1 MTVLDAA
8 AAERGKLRRV
18 LGRMDTVFFLIS
30 AMVVVDTIGAIAVG
44 GGETFTWLVVLFV
57 TFFIPSALA
66 SAELGAALPEE
77 GGAYVWVRRAFGR
90 YAGALTSL
98 LSLGR
103 CHRRAGLGSSHR
115 GRPRPALPVPA
126 ISALITDPSWR
137 QRLQQ
142 LGPTIAGLAIQATRY
157 PGRLPIGPWAGLGV
171 LASWPLPR
179 CLPAGCCSGGV
190 TPE

>member
-66 SAELGAALPEE
+66 SAQLGAALPEE

-90 YAGALTSL
+90 A
-98 LSLGR
+98 
-103 CHRRAGLGSSHR
+103 GSSGCSFSRPFR
-115 GRPRPALPVPA
+115 GRPSRRSRRITSPPAAAARPARGEDDVFESC
-126 ISALITDPSWR
+126 IMRLIDVARPDDHAN
-137 QRLQQ
+137 RLV
-142 LGPTIAGLAIQATRY
+142 R
-157 PGRLPIGPWAGLGV
+157 
-171 LASWPLPR
+171 
-179 CLPAGCCSGGV
+179 
-190 TPE
+190 

>member
-103 CHRRAGLGSSHR
+103 CHRRAGLGSSHP
-115 GRPRPALPVPA
+115 GRPRPALPVSGHQRADHRPVMA
-126 ISALITDPSWR
+126 SAP
-137 QRLQQ
+137 
-142 LGPTIAGLAIQATRY
+142 IAVRAHDRRPRH
-157 PGRLPIGPWAGLGV
+157 PGHQEPRPPPIGPWAGLGM
-171 LASWPLPR
+171 LASWAAAAL
-179 CLPAGCCSGGV
+179 LTGGLLFWRRDA
-190 TPE
+190 

>member
-90 YAGALTSL
+90 A
-98 LSLGR
+98 
-103 CHRRAGLGSSHR
+103 GSSSCSFS
-115 GRPRPALPVPA
+115 RPLRPSSRRSRRITSPSAAAARPARGEDDVFESG
-126 ISALITDPSWR
+126 IMRLIDVARPDDHAN
-137 QRLQQ
+137 RLV
-142 LGPTIAGLAIQATRY
+142 R
-157 PGRLPIGPWAGLGV
+157 
-171 LASWPLPR
+171 
-179 CLPAGCCSGGV
+179 
-190 TPE
+190 